1 MECFTQPKYRLLNK
15 EGFVLIPP
23 QALNNGWH
31 RIDIQQIFAKLDSPE
46 NLSDPGI
53 KPTSLVS
60 PELADWFFTTNT
72 TWEATTNNKLY
83 LPIGSRTSANESWT
97 GVVPPCIH
105 SIPLYAV
112 RKAGQL
118 KSTAAPRLL
127 EISGPAQHGHA
138 DPSLY
143 THLLPSSPDK
153 WSKNGTHIFEHPNP
167 NERCGPGNDSPAA
180 SRCEIQ
186 TLPHVWNNENK
197 KNTRLT
203 DVFMVNGKTITQ

>member
-153 WSKNGTHIFEHPNP
+153 WSKNGTHIFEHPP
-167 NERCGPGNDSPAA
+167 PPIPMKGVVREMIPLLLPDVRFRPFHM
-180 SRCEIQ
+180 CETTRI
-186 TLPHVWNNENK
+186 K
-197 KNTRLT
+197 KIL
-203 DVFMVNGKTITQ
+203 D